1 MSEGASP
8 APMHSGVRVFAAMV
22 GLKTSSGT
30 GGTARL
36 DTRADTRE
44 LGTMGTLPR
53 IVLSRFDRK
62 RLERL
67 LDKVG
72 PRPDLDALREEIER
86 AEILEPENVPKNVV
100 TMNSVV
106 RFLDEESGRESE
118 IKLVFPGHADVE
130 SNQVSVL
137 APVGSALLGLSVGDS
152 IDWPLPNGRK
162 RRLRVVAVTYQPE
175 AAGDPI

>member
-1 MSEGASP
+1 MSP
-8 APMHSGVRVFAAMV
+8 
-22 GLKTSSGT
+22 
-30 GGTARL
+30 
-36 DTRADTRE
+36 
-44 LGTMGTLPR
+44 LPR
-53 IVLSRFDRK
+53 VVLSRFDHE

-67 LDKVG
+67 LERVG

-86 AEILEPENVPKNVV
+86 AEIVEPEAVPRTVV

-106 RFLDEESGRESE
+106 RFVDEESGKESE

-130 SNQVSVL
+130 SNRISVL

-152 IDWPLPNGRK
+152 IGWPLPNGRT

>member
-1 MSEGASP
+1 MS
-8 APMHSGVRVFAAMV
+8 
-22 GLKTSSGT
+22 
-30 GGTARL
+30 
-36 DTRADTRE
+36 
-44 LGTMGTLPR
+44 TLPR
-53 IVLSRFDRK
+53 IVLSRFDQE

-67 LDKVG
+67 LAKVG

-86 AEILEPENVPKNVV
+86 AEIVEPENVPRNVV

-106 RFLDEESGRESE
+106 RFVDEESRRENE

-130 SNQVSVL
+130 SNRVSVL

-152 IDWPLPNGRK
+152 IHWPLPNGRA

-175 AAGDPI
+175 AAGDPL